1 VRHPFGVSDRDRQ
14 FIIGQDGGFAGADL
28 DGVIYTGIAREN
40 DVGWITLD
48 IQLTIPAGT
57 TLVQGTAV
65 QDVPHTNS
73 IHAFLPPDFGDGH
86 PQQIQAALGVVT
98 IMVKRVPGRHG
109 VPASCD
115 PGAPYRRKM
124 RRALGLVLKRASASR
139 GAMSAEMR
147 AQSILAPAS
156 RTSGLLPKRLDS
168 EEFVSMKSDDVSVLS
183 LE

>member
-1 VRHPFGVSDRDRQ
+1 VIAGTYSFVYCGAKDVGIGQ
-14 FIIGQDGGFAGADL
+14 FIIGQDGGFVGADL
-28 DGVIYTGIAREN
+28 GGVIYTGIAREN

-98 IMVKRVPGRHG
+98 IMVKRVPEGTAFP
-109 VPASCD
+109 PAAT
-115 PGAPYRRKM
+115 PVHRIGE
-124 RRALGLVLKRASASR
+124 G
-139 GAMSAEMR
+139 
-147 AQSILAPAS
+147 
-156 RTSGLLPKRLDS
+156 
-168 EEFVSMKSDDVSVLS
+168 
-183 LE
+183 